1 MGHVEA
7 FELTDGGQ
15 SAEEVAERVAAFL
28 RPAKRSLELA
38 LYDIRLPGE
47 VGDRVADELRAAAAR
62 GVRIRLVY
70 NVDTGAPAGDPPA
83 AERPGRSS
91 LHELPIED
99 RGVPGIPDLMHH
111 KYVVRD
117 GEAVLD
123 RLDQLDHRLVDAPG
137 ERDRRARLARPSRP
151 PTPPTSRS
159 CGSAATSSARGA
171 SSRPRSTS
179 GGGCTVR
186 AWFTPGHGTDALAG
200 DRERDRAR
208 AAAGADR
215 LAGDHLGA
223 GARDARRA
231 RRPRRR
237 RRRRA

>member
-15 SAEEVAERVAAFL
+15 SADEVAERVAAFL

-70 NVDTGAPAGDPPA
+70 NVDTARPPA
-83 AERPGRSS
+83 IHPPPATRPEL

-99 RGVPGIPDLMHH
+99 RAVPGVPDLMHH

-123 RLDQLDHRLVDAPG
+123 A
-137 ERDRRARLARPSRP
+137 ARPTGP
-151 PTPPTSRS
+151 PT
-159 CGSAATSSARGA
+159 RG
-171 SSRPRSTS
+171 
-179 GGGCTVR
+179 
-186 AWFTPGHGTDALAG
+186 
-200 DRERDRAR
+200 
-208 AAAGADR
+208 
-215 LAGDHLGA
+215 
-223 GARDARRA
+223 RA
-231 RRPRRR
+231 RRT
-237 RRRRA
+237 